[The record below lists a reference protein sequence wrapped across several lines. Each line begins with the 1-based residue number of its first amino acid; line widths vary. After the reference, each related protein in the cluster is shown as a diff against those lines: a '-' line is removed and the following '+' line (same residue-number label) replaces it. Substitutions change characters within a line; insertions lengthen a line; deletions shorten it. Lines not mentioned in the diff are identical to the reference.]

1 MFEQNEKEQL
11 VKGMRVLKI
20 IWGAMLLSLGIY
32 VFVCHFIG
40 SQAARPMGE
49 NFPVDLLRNILYV
62 ISAAELFLI
71 HFLKKIMLKAP
82 AAGQPADTPARK
94 ETANVH
100 PAVGKYT
107 AAMIVCYSIAE
118 SIGIY
123 GVVLFFLSLDYET
136 LYVFIFISAVA
147 MVFFRPKF
155 EELEQLA
162 AAMKGVTQE

>member
-1 MFEQNEKEQL
+1 MLEQNEKEQL
-11 VKGMRVLKI
+11 VKGMRVLRI

-32 VFVCHFIG
+32 VFVCHVVG
-40 SQAARPMGE
+40 SQTARPMGE
-49 NFPVDLLRNILYV
+49 NFPVDLLRNVLYA

-82 AAGQPADTPARK
+82 AAGRPADAPARK

-107 AAMIVCYSIAE
+107 TAMIICYSIAE

-123 GVVLFFLSLDYET
+123 GVVLFFLSHDYQA
-136 LYVFIFISAVA
+136 LYAFIFISAVA
-147 MVFFRPKF
+147 MVFYRPKF

-162 AAMKGVTQE
+162 AGMKEAQQS